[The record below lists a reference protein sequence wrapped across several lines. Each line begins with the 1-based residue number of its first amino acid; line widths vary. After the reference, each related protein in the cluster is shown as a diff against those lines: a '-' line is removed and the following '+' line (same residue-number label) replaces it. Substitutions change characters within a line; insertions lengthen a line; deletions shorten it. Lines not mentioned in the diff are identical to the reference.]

1 MVTCSPASS
10 LPTFSIQE
18 LRPPVNPVTYDILTQ
33 RVKRMGTLPAMP
45 TILTSLCEA
54 LSVRA
59 SKIDINRIART
70 ISYDKALTA
79 QCLRVANSALFRQ
92 RGDVATVREA
102 VLALGLWRIRDL
114 AFSCSL
120 PLMFGNLSSGVGKEI
135 FWRHGLGTA
144 LVSQNLAQMLGAANH
159 EQAYLCGLL
168 HDIGILVNA
177 ILFPQEFRQVLEE
190 ATREKAAVDKVEQR
204 ILGFTHAESG
214 CILAEFWRLP
224 VEVAEVIEY
233 HNHPEEQ
240 QSPNEVTVIV
250 SVADQI
256 CRKSGLG
263 YGYEVAGDESI
274 SLTDCWRKLID
285 KFPVAES
292 YSAQDSLVLLE
303 DFVKKASALADQVI
317 SPALVI

>member
-1 MVTCSPASS
+1 M
-10 LPTFSIQE
+10 
-18 LRPPVNPVTYDILTQ
+18 NPVTYDILTQ

-45 TILTSLCEA
+45 TILTTLCEA
-54 LSVRA
+54 LSARA
-59 SKIDINRIART
+59 SQIDVHRIAQT
-70 ISYDKALTA
+70 ISYDKSLTA

-120 PLMFGNLSSGVGKEI
+120 PLMFANLSSGVGKEV

-144 LVSQNLAQMLGAANH
+144 LVSQNLAQMLGAASH

-177 ILFPQEFRQVLEE
+177 ILFPQDFRHVLEE
-190 ATREKAAVDKVEQR
+190 ATREKGPIDEVEQR

-214 CILAEFWRLP
+214 RILAEIWRLP

-233 HNHPEEQ
+233 HVHPEEQ
-240 QSPNEVTVIV
+240 KSPNDVTAIV
-250 SVADQI
+250 SIADQI
-256 CRKSGLG
+256 CRKCGLG
-263 YGYEVAGDESI
+263 YGYEIAGDASI
-274 SLTDCWRKLID
+274 LLTDCWRKLSA
-285 KFPVAES
+285 KFPAAES
-292 YSAQDSLVLLE
+292 YSEGDALVLLE
-303 DFVKKASALADQVI
+303 DFVKKANALADQVI
-317 SPALVI
+317 SPALAT

>member
-1 MVTCSPASS
+1 M
-10 LPTFSIQE
+10 
-18 LRPPVNPVTYDILTQ
+18 NPVTYDILTQ

-45 TILTSLCEA
+45 TILTTLCEA
-54 LSVRA
+54 LSARA
-59 SKIDINRIART
+59 SQIDVHRIAQT
-70 ISYDKALTA
+70 ISYDKSLTA
-79 QCLRVANSALFRQ
+79 QCLRIANSALFRQ

-120 PLMFGNLSSGVGKEI
+120 PLMFANLSSGVGKEV

-177 ILFPQEFRQVLEE
+177 ILFPQDFRHVLEE
-190 ATREKAAVDKVEQR
+190 ATRKKGPIDEVEQR

-214 CILAEFWRLP
+214 RILAEIWRLP

-233 HNHPEEQ
+233 HVHPEEQ
-240 QSPNEVTVIV
+240 KSPNDVTAIV
-250 SVADQI
+250 SIADQI
-256 CRKSGLG
+256 CRKCGLG
-263 YGYEVAGDESI
+263 YGYEIAGDASI
-274 SLTDCWRKLID
+274 LLTDCWQKLCA
-285 KFPVAES
+285 KFPAAES
-292 YSAQDSLVLLE
+292 YSEKDALALLE
-303 DFVKKASALADQVI
+303 DFVKKANALADQVI
-317 SPALVI
+317 SPALAT

>member
-1 MVTCSPASS
+1 M
-10 LPTFSIQE
+10 
-18 LRPPVNPVTYDILTQ
+18 NPVTYDILTQ

-45 TILTSLCEA
+45 TILTTLCEA

-59 SKIDINRIART
+59 SQIDVHRIAQT
-70 ISYDKALTA
+70 ISYDKSLTA
-79 QCLRVANSALFRQ
+79 QCLRIANSALFRQ

-120 PLMFGNLSSGVGKEI
+120 PLMFANLSSGVGKQV

-177 ILFPQEFRQVLEE
+177 ILFPQDFRHVLEE
-190 ATREKAAVDKVEQR
+190 ATREKDPIDEVEQR

-214 CILAEFWRLP
+214 RILAEIWRLP

-233 HNHPEEQ
+233 HVHPEEQ
-240 QSPNEVTVIV
+240 KSPNDVTAIV
-250 SVADQI
+250 SIADQI
-256 CRKSGLG
+256 CRKCGLG
-263 YGYEVAGDESI
+263 YGYEIAGDASI
-274 SLTDCWRKLID
+274 LLTDCWQKLSA
-285 KFPVAES
+285 KFPAAET
-292 YSAQDSLVLLE
+292 YSEEDALVLLE
-303 DFVKKASALADQVI
+303 DFVKKANALADQVI
-317 SPALVI
+317 SPVLAT

>member
-1 MVTCSPASS
+1 M
-10 LPTFSIQE
+10 
-18 LRPPVNPVTYDILTQ
+18 NPVTYDILTQ

-45 TILTSLCEA
+45 TILTTLCEA

-59 SKIDINRIART
+59 SQIDVHRIAQT
-70 ISYDKALTA
+70 ISYDKSLTA
-79 QCLRVANSALFRQ
+79 QCLRTANSALFRQ

-120 PLMFGNLSSGVGKEI
+120 PLMFANLSSGVGKEV

-177 ILFPQEFRQVLEE
+177 ILFPQDFRHVLEE
-190 ATREKAAVDKVEQR
+190 ATRGKDPIDKVEQR

-214 CILAEFWRLP
+214 RILAEIWRLP

-233 HNHPEEQ
+233 HVHPEEQ
-240 QSPNEVTVIV
+240 KSPNDVTAIV
-250 SVADQI
+250 SIADQI
-256 CRKSGLG
+256 CRKCGLG
-263 YGYEVAGDESI
+263 YGYEIAGDESI
-274 SLTDCWRKLID
+274 LLTDCWQKLSV
-285 KFPVAES
+285 KFPAAET
-292 YSAQDSLVLLE
+292 YSEEDALVLLD
-303 DFVKKASALADQVI
+303 DFVKKANSLADQVI
-317 SPALVI
+317 SPVLAT